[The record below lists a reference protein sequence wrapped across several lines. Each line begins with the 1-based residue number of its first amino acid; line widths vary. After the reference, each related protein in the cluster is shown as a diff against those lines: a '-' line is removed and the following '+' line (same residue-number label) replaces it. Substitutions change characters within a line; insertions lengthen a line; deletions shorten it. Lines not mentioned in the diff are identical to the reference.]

1 MPRPSDLPAGAR
13 RFQGQDA
20 TFWVVGDERAILR
33 DAYHTFLRMPWW
45 GSLLLIATGFFI
57 ANVAFAVVYLFV
69 GGIGG
74 ARDGSFID
82 ALSFSVQT
90 MSTIGYGVM
99 HPDSGPATAV
109 MIVESLF
116 SIIVT
121 ALATGLV
128 FAKFS
133 RPTTRVA
140 FSKYAVVTKHEGK
153 STLMFRV
160 GNRRSNVIVEATI
173 HVVAYMTKITA
184 EGETFYSG
192 FDLKLVR
199 DRQVGMTRG
208 WTVMHVIDDASPLVG
223 VDAAAAVKAE
233 LDLYIALTGIDDTTK
248 QSIHTVH
255 YYPVNLVQFG
265 HRFVDTLSV
274 LADGSYL
281 VDQRNFDR
289 TVPDTTAR
297 DSVAP

>member
-1 MPRPSDLPAGAR
+1 MPRPTDLPAGAR
-13 RFQGQDA
+13 RHEGQDS

-45 GSLLLIATGFFI
+45 LSLLIIAAGFFV
-57 ANVAFAVVYLFV
+57 ANVGFAVIYLFV

-74 ARDGSFID
+74 AREGSFID

-99 HPDSGPATAV
+99 HPASGAATGV

-140 FSKYAVVTKHEGK
+140 FSKTAVITKHEGQ

-173 HVVAYMTKITA
+173 HVVAYMTKLTA
-184 EGETFYSG
+184 EGETFYRG
-192 FDLKLVR
+192 YDLKLAR

-208 WTVMHVIDDASPLVG
+208 WTVMHVIDDTSPLAG
-223 VDAAAAVKAE
+223 LDAEAAAKAE

-248 QSIHTVH
+248 QQIHTVH
-255 YYPVNLVQFG
+255 YYPVGSVEFG
-265 HRFVDTLSV
+265 HRYLDTLSV

>member
-1 MPRPSDLPAGAR
+1 MIRPSDLPAGAR
-13 RFQGQDA
+13 RYQGQDS
-20 TFWVVGDERAILR
+20 TYWVVGDERAVLR

-45 GSLLLIATGFFI
+45 GSLLLIAVAFFI
-57 ANVAFAVVYLFV
+57 ANVAFAVVYLLV
-69 GGIGG
+69 GGIAG
-74 ARDGSFID
+74 AREASFVD

-99 HPDSGPATAV
+99 HPESGAATSV

-140 FSKYAVVTKHEGK
+140 FSNTAVITKHDGQP
-153 STLMFRV
+153 TFMFRL

-173 HVVAYMTKITA
+173 HVVAYMTKLTA
-184 EGETFYSG
+184 EGETFYHG
-192 FDLKLVR
+192 YDLKLVR

-208 WTVMHVIDDASPLVG
+208 WTVMHVIDDSSPLVG
-223 VDAAAAVKAE
+223 LDAEAAAKAE
-233 LDLYIALTGIDDTTK
+233 LDVYIALTGIDDTTK

-255 YYPVNLVQFG
+255 YYPATRVQFG
-265 HRFVDTLSV
+265 QRFVDTLSV

-289 TVPDTTAR
+289 TVPDTTPR

>member
-1 MPRPSDLPAGAR
+1 MPPPPDLPAGAR
-13 RFQGQDA
+13 RYEGQDS

-33 DAYHTFLRMPWW
+33 DAYHIFLRMPWW
-45 GSLLLIATGFFI
+45 GSLLLIASGFFV
-57 ANVAFAVVYLFV
+57 ANVGFAVVYLFV

-99 HPDSGPATAV
+99 HPASGPATAV

-140 FSKYAVVTKHEGK
+140 FSKSAVVTKHEGQP
-153 STLMFRV
+153 TLMFRV
-160 GNRRSNVIVEATI
+160 GNRRSNVIVEATV
-173 HVVAYMTKITA
+173 HVVAFMTKVTA
-184 EGETFYSG
+184 EGETFYRG
-192 FDLKLVR
+192 YDLKLVR

-208 WTVMHVIDDASPLVG
+208 WTIMHVIDDTSPLAG
-223 VDAAAAVKAE
+223 LDAESAAKAE

-248 QSIHTVH
+248 QSIHTIH

-265 HRFVDTLSV
+265 HRLVDTLGV
-274 LADGSYL
+274 LADGSFL
-281 VDQRNFDR
+281 VDLRNFDR